1 MMEQLGRDEQDTII
15 ATRNLSRTY
24 TMGTMQV
31 PALNRVTLNI
41 KRGEFAAIMGK
52 SGSGKSTLLHQLGL
66 LDTPTEGEITIDGAE
81 ISGLSES
88 ERTRFRL
95 EKFGYV
101 FQEYAILP
109 ELTALENVYLPAMAL
124 GLSQGECAR
133 EGMDALE
140 KVGLAERADHRPRE
154 MSGGEQQRVAIARA
168 LINKPK
174 ILFADEPTA
183 NLDSVS
189 SRQILELFRTLNREI
204 GQTILMVTHELED
217 ADMVDRVI
225 WLADGEVVERGGEV
239 VRNRASGKARVNRST
254 AL

>member
-1 MMEQLGRDEQDTII
+1 MERDAPDTII
-15 ATRNLSRTY
+15 ATRNLSRIY
-24 TMGTMQV
+24 VMGTMQV
-31 PALNRVTLNI
+31 PSLKNVTLDI
-41 KRGEFAAIMGK
+41 RRGEFAAIMGR
-52 SGSGKSTLLHQLGL
+52 SGSGKSTFLHQLGL
-66 LDTPTEGEITIDGAE
+66 LDTPTEGEITIDGVE

-101 FQEYAILP
+101 FQEYAILS

-124 GLSQGECAR
+124 GLSQGEYIR
-133 EGMDALE
+133 NGMDALE
-140 KVGLAERADHRPRE
+140 KGGLTGRADHRPRE

-168 LINKPK
+168 LINEPK

-189 SRQILELFRTLNREI
+189 SRQILELFRSLNRDT

-217 ADMVDRVI
+217 ADIVDRVI
-225 WLADGEVVERGGEV
+225 WLADGEVVERG
-239 VRNRASGKARVNRST
+239 N
-254 AL
+254 

>member
-1 MMEQLGRDEQDTII
+1 MMERTERVEQVERDEQDTII

-24 TMGTMQV
+24 TMGKMQMT
-31 PALNRVTLNI
+31 ALNRVTLDI
-41 KRGEFAAIMGK
+41 RRGEFAAIMGK

-66 LDTPTEGEITIDGAE
+66 LDTPTEGEIVIDEVE

-88 ERTRFRL
+88 EKTMFRL

-101 FQEYAILP
+101 FQDYAILP
-109 ELTALENVYLPAMAL
+109 EMTALENVYLPAMAL
-124 GLSQGECAR
+124 GLSRDEYVTK
-133 EGMDALE
+133 GMDALE

-168 LINKPK
+168 LINNPK

-189 SRQILELFRTLNREI
+189 SRQILELFRALNRDI

-217 ADMVDRVI
+217 ADIVDRVI
-225 WLADGEVVERGGEV
+225 WLADGEVVDREG
-239 VRNRASGKARVNRST
+239 
-254 AL
+254 

>member
-1 MMEQLGRDEQDTII
+1 MTKTERDGQDGQDTII
-15 ATRNLSRTY
+15 TTRNLSRIY

-31 PALNRVTLNI
+31 PALKSVTLDI
-41 KRGEFAAIMGK
+41 RRGEFAAIMGK

-66 LDTPTEGEITIDGAE
+66 LDTPTEGEIMIDGVE
-81 ISGLSES
+81 ISGLSEAA
-88 ERTRFRL
+88 RTRFRL

-109 ELTALENVYLPAMAL
+109 ELTALENVYLPAMAM
-124 GLSQGECAR
+124 GLSRDECAR
-133 EGMDALE
+133 SGMGALAH
-140 KVGLAERADHRPRE
+140 VGLTERADHRPKE
-154 MSGGEQQRVAIARA
+154 LSGGEQQRVAIARA

-189 SRQILELFRTLNREI
+189 SRQILELFRVLNRDM

-217 ADMVDRVI
+217 ADIVDRVI
-225 WLADGEVVERGGEV
+225 WLADGEVVEREG
-239 VRNRASGKARVNRST
+239 
-254 AL
+254 

>member
-1 MMEQLGRDEQDTII
+1 MRSGVIKMTKMEQDMII
-15 ATRNLSRTY
+15 SIRNLSRTY
-24 TMGTMQV
+24 IMGTMQV
-31 PALNRVTLNI
+31 PALNRVTLDI
-41 KRGEFAAIMGK
+41 KRGEFATIMGK

-66 LDTPTEGEITIDGAE
+66 LDTPTEGEIVIDGVE

-88 ERTRFRL
+88 KRTRFRL

-124 GLSQGECAR
+124 GMSKDECTIK
-133 EGMDALE
+133 GMDALK
-140 KVGLAERADHRPRE
+140 KVRLDERADHRPRE
-154 MSGGEQQRVAIARA
+154 LSGGEQQRVAIARA
-168 LINKPK
+168 IINKPK

-189 SRQILELFRTLNREI
+189 SRQILELFRALNRDI

-217 ADMVDRVI
+217 EEFVDRVI
-225 WLADGEVVERGGEV
+225 WLADGEVVEREG
-239 VRNRASGKARVNRST
+239 
-254 AL
+254 

>member
-1 MMEQLGRDEQDTII
+1 MERDEQDTII

-24 TMGTMQV
+24 TMGKVQV
-31 PALNRVTLNI
+31 QALNNVTLDI
-41 KRGEFAAIMGK
+41 RRGEFAAIMGK

-66 LDTPTEGEITIDGAE
+66 LDTPTEGEITIDGVE

-88 ERTRFRL
+88 ESTMFRL

-109 ELTALENVYLPAMAL
+109 EMTALENVYLPAMAL
-124 GLSQGECAR
+124 GLSRDECVTK
-133 EGMDALE
+133 GMDALE
-140 KVGLAERADHRPRE
+140 KVGLVARADHRPKE

-168 LINKPK
+168 LINEPK

-183 NLDSVS
+183 NLDSTS
-189 SRQILELFRTLNREI
+189 SKQILELFRELNRDI

-217 ADMVDRVI
+217 ADIVDRVI
-225 WLADGEVVERGGEV
+225 WLTDGAVVERAG
-239 VRNRASGKARVNRST
+239 
-254 AL
+254 

>member
-1 MMEQLGRDEQDTII
+1 MERDEQDTII

-31 PALNRVTLNI
+31 PALNHVTLDI

-66 LDTPTEGEITIDGAE
+66 LDTPTEGEITIDGVE

-101 FQEYAILP
+101 FQEYAILS
-109 ELTALENVYLPAMAL
+109 ELTALENVYLPAMAM
-124 GLSQGECAR
+124 GLSRDECTR
-133 EGMDALE
+133 SGMDALE
-140 KVGLAERADHRPRE
+140 KVGLTERADHRPKE
-154 MSGGEQQRVAIARA
+154 LSGGEQQRVAIARA

-189 SRQILELFRTLNREI
+189 SRQILGLFRALNRDT

-217 ADMVDRVI
+217 ADIVDRVI
-225 WLADGEVVERGGEV
+225 WLADGEVVEREG
-239 VRNRASGKARVNRST
+239 
-254 AL
+254 

>member
-1 MMEQLGRDEQDTII
+1 MEQMARDEQDTII

-31 PALNRVTLNI
+31 QALKSVTLDI
-41 KRGEFAAIMGK
+41 GRGEFAAIMGK

-66 LDTPTEGEITIDGAE
+66 LDTPTEGEIVIDEVE

-88 ERTRFRL
+88 EKTMFRL

-109 ELTALENVYLPAMAL
+109 EMTALENVYLPAMAL
-124 GLSQGECAR
+124 GLSR
-133 EGMDALE
+133 EEYVTKGMDALE

-189 SRQILELFRTLNREI
+189 SRQILELFRALNRDM

-217 ADMVDRVI
+217 ADIVDRVI
-225 WLADGEVVERGGEV
+225 WLADGEVVDREG
-239 VRNRASGKARVNRST
+239 
-254 AL
+254 

>member
-1 MMEQLGRDEQDTII
+1 MKREEQDERDTII

-31 PALNRVTLNI
+31 PALKSVTLDI
-41 KRGEFAAIMGK
+41 RRGEFAAIMGK

-66 LDTPTEGEITIDGAE
+66 LDTPTEGEIMIDGVE
-81 ISGLSES
+81 ISGLSET

-124 GLSQGECAR
+124 GLPRDGCVGS
-133 EGMDALE
+133 GMDALE
-140 KVGLAERADHRPRE
+140 KVGLTERAEHRPKE
-154 MSGGEQQRVAIARA
+154 LSGGEQQRVAIARA

-189 SRQILELFRTLNREI
+189 SRQILELFRVLNRDT

-217 ADMVDRVI
+217 ADLVDRVI
-225 WLADGEVVERGGEV
+225 WLADGEVVEREG
-239 VRNRASGKARVNRST
+239 
-254 AL
+254 